1 MGKQAAAAASRAGS
15 TAAPRD
21 MPDRSSGRQRE
32 PRVDGERTGQL
43 IGGASAGLLAG
54 TAPAPGRSPLAADGG
69 NAVPCLAVRHA
80 FYCGAPAAMPRRG
93 VVPEGAWGWLF
104 WCWGW
109 WRSSGGI
116 SL

>member
-32 PRVDGERTGQL
+32 PRVDGGRTDHADWWC
-43 IGGASAGLLAG
+43 IRR
-54 TAPAPGRSPLAADGG
+54 APGRDRAGAGRSPRAADGG
-69 NAVPCLAVRHA
+69 NALPCLAVRHA
-80 FYCGAPAAMPRRG
+80 FYCGAPAAIPRRG
-93 VVPEGAWGWLF
+93 VVPEDAWGWLF
-104 WCWGW
+104 WCSGW
-109 WRSSGGI
+109 WRSSGDI